1 MIAAAL
7 AKTGFILS
15 ESSLG
20 ADLSLIAEV
29 AAVVLLTVGVVF
41 AARRQYQKHRVFQTT
56 GVIVSA
62 VPAAIWMVPSLW
74 RNTLPDLP
82 DNLDDSAQVLTAVHS
97 VVAVAAV
104 VLGLVLVIRG
114 NQLMAAGA
122 SLSGFRKAMRVAYLL
137 YLAGAALGVAV
148 YVAIYG

>member
-1 MIAAAL
+1 MTAVIL
-7 AKTGFILS
+7 AQSGFIS
-15 ESSLG
+15 SRSSLG

-29 AAVVLLTVGVVF
+29 VAVVLLTVGVVF
-41 AARRQYQKHRVFQTT
+41 AVRHEYPKHRGFQTT
-56 GVIVSA
+56 GVIISV
-62 VPAAIWMVPSLW
+62 VPAVLWMVPSLW

-82 DNLDDSAQVLTAVHS
+82 GNLGDGSQVLTAAHT
-97 VVAVAAV
+97 VVGVAAV

-122 SLSGFRKAMRVAYLL
+122 SLGGYRTAMRVAYVL
-137 YLAGAALGVAV
+137 YMVGAVLGVAV

>member
-1 MIAAAL
+1 MIAAIL

-15 ESSLG
+15 KSSLG

-29 AAVVLLTVGVVF
+29 VAVALLTVGVVF
-41 AARRQYQKHRVFQTT
+41 AVRHQYHRHRAFQTT
-56 GVIVSA
+56 GVIVSV
-62 VPAAIWMVPSLW
+62 VPAVLWMVPSLW
-74 RNTLPDLP
+74 QNTLPDLP

-97 VVAVAAV
+97 VVGVAAV
-104 VLGLVLVIRG
+104 VLGLVLVVRG

-122 SLSGFRKAMRVAYLL
+122 SLSGYRTAMRVAYVL